1 VLVFARR
8 RIIGHAGAPSSRVPL
23 RQVSPISYV
32 EDAQLET
39 TRPLFSRPWPLTAAR
54 QPPWRYPVGLC
65 LLVALYYGAAHLGY
79 AFEFAGPVA
88 AIVWLPVGVGIAFLY
103 LGGLSFWPGILAGDL
118 LVNNYSALPLGS
130 ALGQSLGNVLEV
142 LLASA
147 LLRRLC
153 PRGSTV
159 SSVSSLVKALASIAV
174 GTALSATVG
183 ALSLRLGSVITAGA
197 FGHVWRTWW
206 LGDFCGALIVL
217 PLALA
222 WSVPP
227 PRPWRAWRVTEAA
240 LMLASVAALAD
251 MSFHTTRPLDYVVFP
266 ALIWA
271 ALRFGQRGATVALA
285 VTAGVTIWQTTHYAG
300 PFVAQPVS
308 RSVLETQLFI
318 VVASLSTL
326 FLGALV
332 SERKALAD
340 VLRASRTRLIETAD
354 AERRRL
360 ERDLHDGAQQ
370 RLLALAARLELARA
384 QAREEPG
391 RTDALFADAEADALL
406 VIDELRELAHGIRP
420 PMLEEFGLRRAVE
433 AAIAPSPVR
442 VDVGGVLDAR
452 MDPTA
457 EATAYDV
464 VLEAVT
470 NAQRHAHA
478 SAVRVRAELF
488 RSELHLAICDDGRG
502 GAIERPGGGLQ
513 GLRDRVEA
521 TGGRFRVSTRT
532 DGTCVLADIPTTE

>member
-1 VLVFARR
+1 
-8 RIIGHAGAPSSRVPL
+8 VP
-23 RQVSPISYV
+23 PISYV
-32 EDAQLET
+32 EDAHPET
-39 TRPLFSRPWPLTAAR
+39 TRSLSPRLWPSAAVR
-54 QPPWRYPVGLC
+54 HQRWRYPVGLC

-130 ALGQSLGNVLEV
+130 ALGQSLGNLLEV
-142 LLASA
+142 LVASA

-159 SSVSSLVKALASIAV
+159 SSVSSLVKVLISIAAA
-174 GTALSATVG
+174 TALSATIGTV
-183 ALSLRLGSVITAGA
+183 SLRLGSVITTGA
-197 FGHVWRTWW
+197 LGHVWRTWW

-227 PRPWRAWRVTEAA
+227 PRPWRAGRVLEGAA
-240 LMLASVAALAD
+240 MLATVAALSD
-251 MSFHTTRPLDYVVFP
+251 MSFHTTRPLAYLVFP

-271 ALRFGQRGATVALA
+271 ALRFGQRGATLAIA

-300 PFVAQPVS
+300 PFVVHPAS

-340 VLRASRTRLIETAD
+340 VVRASRARLIETAD

-370 RLLALAARLELARA
+370 RLLALAVHLQLARA
-384 QAREEPG
+384 HAREEPG
-391 RTDALFADAEADALL
+391 RTDALFADAEAEALVVL
-406 VIDELRELAHGIRP
+406 DQLRELAHGIRP
-420 PMLEEFGLRRAVE
+420 PMLEEFGLRRAIE
-433 AAIAPSPVR
+433 AAIARSPVPI
-442 VDVGGVLDAR
+442 DVTDILDTR
-452 MDPTA
+452 MDGTA
-457 EATAYDV
+457 EATAYYV
-464 VLEAVT
+464 VLETVT
-470 NAQRHAHA
+470 NAQRHAHP
-478 SAVRVRAELF
+478 SAIRVRAELF
-488 RSELHLAICDDGRG
+488 RSELRLAICDDGRG
-502 GAIERPGGGLQ
+502 GAIERPGGGLE

-521 TGGRFRVSTRT
+521 IGGRFRINSGTGH
-532 DGTCVLADIPTTE
+532 GTCVLAGIPATEQLRTLT